1 MYYILLFITLISM
14 QWILC
19 LYFIDV
25 RIKKM
30 IIKDSQSCESIKSSG
45 KKKYCFLICLEMIL
59 FAGFRAT
66 YIGADTSVYLDAL
79 DYYKS
84 LPLGDILQAPLVYP
98 FDFEAGYCL
107 LTKICACLQVSKTA
121 FLLVVATLIYIPLF
135 TFLNKNSKNP
145 LLSVLAYIAF
155 GFFSYSIGL
164 FRQMIAMSIC
174 LCGVPFI
181 KQKRLV
187 KYCLCC
193 VLACL
198 FHSTA
203 LIMIPFYWISRLDLK
218 RNRILYLVSVLLIEV
233 FCIIFGRKI
242 VDFFL
247 YLVPKYS
254 GYIGS
259 KYDVQGGTYLNII
272 YLNVLLILGLFVVE
286 PKEQE
291 GSICVQA
298 IMVAGIL
305 QSCSYALGVMGRIVC
320 YYSVYSII
328 LLPLIANH
336 IIKEKNIAQI
346 GLYVLL
352 FAFTLYVVN
361 NDSVLLNFRFL

>member
-1 MYYILLFITLISM
+1 M
-14 QWILC
+14 
-19 LYFIDV
+19 
-25 RIKKM
+25 
-30 IIKDSQSCESIKSSG
+30 
-45 KKKYCFLICLEMIL
+45 
-59 FAGFRAT
+59 
-66 YIGADTSVYLDAL
+66 
-79 DYYKS
+79 
-84 LPLGDILQAPLVYP
+84 
-98 FDFEAGYCL
+98 
-107 LTKICACLQVSKTA
+107 SKTA
-121 FLLVVATLIYIPLF
+121 FLLVVAALIYIPLF
-135 TFLNKNSKNP
+135 TFLNKNSENP

-164 FRQMIAMSIC
+164 FRQMIAVSIC

-361 NDSVLLNFRFL
+361 NDLVLLNFRFF